1 MQCAKNKALGY
12 TKLWYQFEANMLK
25 RYISCMKCFI
35 DFQGIL
41 QDKDKRIY
49 ELQEQILKLRD
60 QLIAANVDSDKTSV
74 AMLTKVK
81 L

>member
-1 MQCAKNKALGY
+1 
-12 TKLWYQFEANMLK
+12 
-25 RYISCMKCFI
+25 MKCFI

-41 QDKDKRIY
+41 QDKDERIY